1 MSKSTLASFKISNPH
16 RTIQSIYDHNSC
28 IVLACFLQNMLIFSE
43 IATFVCFKKSLQ
55 DTVLFNQPF
64 IIFLPPLE
72 GFLPFLQSKMLK
84 NEPRKINTKSQS
96 IFA

>member
-43 IATFVCFKKSLQ
+43 VK
-55 DTVLFNQPF
+55 
-64 IIFLPPLE
+64 
-72 GFLPFLQSKMLK
+72 GG
-84 NEPRKINTKSQS
+84 RKIGADSYIILSLTHSL
-96 IFA
+96 FPV